1 MKGTMKTLAVLL
13 LAVSALAAQTTH
25 SVSLNWGA
33 SSTPSVTYNVYRSTA
48 SGSGYSQINVSPV
61 AGLTFTDSQVTNG
74 TTYFYVVRSFD
85 GTSESVNSNQATA
98 VIPQAPQP
106 PGTLTVTVK

>member
-1 MKGTMKTLAVLL
+1 MKKLAFILL
-13 LAVSALAAQTTH
+13 FLVSALAAQTTH

-33 SSTPSVTYNVYRSTA
+33 SSTPSVTYNVYRSTT

-61 AGLTFTDSQVTNG
+61 TGLTFTDSQVSNG
-74 TTYFYVVRSFD
+74 ATYFYVVRSFD
-85 GTSESVNSNQATA
+85 GTSESANSNEAKA